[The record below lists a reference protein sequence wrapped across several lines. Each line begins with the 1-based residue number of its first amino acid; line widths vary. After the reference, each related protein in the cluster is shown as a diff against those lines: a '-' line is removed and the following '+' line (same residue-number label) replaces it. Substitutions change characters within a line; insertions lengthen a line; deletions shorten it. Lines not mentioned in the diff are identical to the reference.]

1 MNATQ
6 PISLYIPVLPS
17 DMSINGKS
25 LFDESSLMDYFD
37 KNLNIGIVKRVDYV
51 SKILE
56 NKKTRVSAF
65 IHFERF
71 YDSAAMLLQKITNGE
86 DIRFDSFINEFD
98 NRVCKITSTSNSRMN
113 RFFVAK
119 MNKTPIPEIT
129 VPEPNVSQ
137 LIANNKFMEKLIEE
151 QKLKIAE
158 MEEEIKLLKNNSA
171 LLYSPLDK
179 GEDSFMEKMKKNDF
193 DTRAKAVAWDPRMP
207 YQNYGPIN

>member
-17 DMSINGKS
+17 DMSINCKS

-37 KNLNIGIVKRVDYV
+37 KKLNIGIVKRVDYV

-98 NRVCKITSTSNSRMN
+98 NRVYQITSTANNRTN
-113 RFFVAK
+113 RFFIAK
-119 MNKTPIPEIT
+119 LNKTPILEVT
-129 VPEPNVSQ
+129 VPEPNMSQ
-137 LIANNKFMEKLIEE
+137 LIANNKFMENLIEE
-151 QKLKIAE
+151 QKLKIAK
-158 MEEEIKLLKNNSA
+158 MEEEIKLLKNNA
-171 LLYSPLDK
+171 DVLYSP
-179 GEDSFMEKMKKNDF
+179 EDSYMEKMKKKDF
-193 DTRAKAVAWDPRMP
+193 DTRVNAAAWDPRMP
-207 YQNYGPIN
+207 YKNYGPII

>member
-37 KNLNIGIVKRVDYV
+37 KKINIGIVKRVDYV

-56 NKKTRVSAF
+56 NKKSRVSAF

-71 YDSAAMLLQKITNGE
+71 YDSAAMLLQKITNGQ
-86 DIRFDSFINEFD
+86 DVRFNSFINEFD
-98 NRVCKITSTSNSRMN
+98 NRVCKITSTSNNRMN

-119 MNKTPIPEIT
+119 INKTPIPEIT
-129 VPEPNVSQ
+129 VPELNVSQ

-171 LLYSPLDK
+171 LLYSPPDK
-179 GEDSFMEKMKKNDF
+179 GEDSYMEKMKKKDL
-193 DTRAKAVAWDPRMP
+193 DTQENKTT
-207 YQNYGPIN
+207 

>member
-1 MNATQ
+1 MTATQ

-17 DMSINGKS
+17 DMSINGKP
-25 LFDESSLMDYFD
+25 LFDEASLMDYFD

-65 IHFERF
+65 IHFEQF
-71 YDSAAMLLQKITNGE
+71 YECAGMLLQKILNGE
-86 DIRFDSFINEFD
+86 DLRFDSFINKFD
-98 NRVCKITSTSNSRMN
+98 NRVCQITSTANSRTN
-113 RFFVAK
+113 RFFIAK
-119 MNKTPIPEIT
+119 MNKTPIPEVSI
-129 VPEPNVSQ
+129 PEPNVSQ

-158 MEEEIKLLKNNSA
+158 MEEEIILLKNNVSI
-171 LLYSPLDK
+171 LYSP
-179 GEDSFMEKMKKNDF
+179 EDSYMEKMKKNDF
-193 DTRAKAVAWDPRMP
+193 DTRVKAAAWIPSVP

>member
-71 YDSAAMLLQKITNGE
+71 YDSAAMLLQKITNGQE
-86 DIRFDSFINEFD
+86 IRFDSFVNEFD
-98 NRVCKITSTSNSRMN
+98 NGVYRITSTNNRMN
-113 RFFVAK
+113 RFFIAK
-119 MNKTPIPEIT
+119 LNKTPIPEVI
-129 VPEPNVSQ
+129 VPEANISQ

-158 MEEEIKLLKNNSA
+158 MEEEIKLLKNNIVTV
-171 LLYSPLDK
+171 LSPDK
-179 GEDSFMEKMKKNDF
+179 GDDSYMEKMTINEL
-193 DTRAKAVAWDPRMP
+193 ASHVNAAWDPSAP
-207 YQNYGPIN
+207 YQNYGPLN